1 VRIAALRRR
10 VLALSSSSRP
20 AAGPALPCTNPPCD
34 PFSAP
39 PRVVRIQP
47 GLAFV
52 GRPTRIP
59 APVLPRS
66 LSAPIV
72 CPRGT
77 RRCAD
82 VVDPEG
88 AGQARPG
95 QSSPVAAS
103 PLDISGVQSEA
114 SSCSGGKR
122 VRFAAARQVRVVS
135 RWMRPGIHTYCASP
149 QEVRVGWCQWLHLCS
164 DSDHQIR
171 AENLIADLAA
181 EERSSNSL
189 PRKSALRSTTDKSL
203 PKKRVTFRD
212 AVTIKHVSN
221 HVQNG
226 SRVTKGPDR
235 IFYQEVAQ
243 GSTGGQSDQ
252 DWSGVDGGGR
262 VPNQRR
268 KMWANRFHFEIRA
281 TVLLTHK
288 SSGFVC

>member
-1 VRIAALRRR
+1 
-10 VLALSSSSRP
+10 
-20 AAGPALPCTNPPCD
+20 
-34 PFSAP
+34 
-39 PRVVRIQP
+39 
-47 GLAFV
+47 
-52 GRPTRIP
+52 
-59 APVLPRS
+59 
-66 LSAPIV
+66 
-72 CPRGT
+72 
-77 RRCAD
+77 
-82 VVDPEG
+82 
-88 AGQARPG
+88 
-95 QSSPVAAS
+95 
-103 PLDISGVQSEA
+103 
-114 SSCSGGKR
+114 
-122 VRFAAARQVRVVS
+122 
-135 RWMRPGIHTYCASP
+135 MRPGIHTYCASP

-212 AVTIKHVSN
+212 AVTIKHVSKPGQFS

-262 VPNQRR
+262 VPNQSLLGLCVDNAVAHTVHSAAREEWSVSGSATRNASRHR
-268 KMWANRFHFEIRA
+268 KRLVGGLPVVVRQR
-281 TVLLTHK
+281 LLRDGAIDTE
-288 SSGFVC
+288 GPCARDFRLVAGCERGGMAGAQP

>member
-1 VRIAALRRR
+1 
-10 VLALSSSSRP
+10 
-20 AAGPALPCTNPPCD
+20 
-34 PFSAP
+34 
-39 PRVVRIQP
+39 
-47 GLAFV
+47 
-52 GRPTRIP
+52 
-59 APVLPRS
+59 
-66 LSAPIV
+66 
-72 CPRGT
+72 
-77 RRCAD
+77 
-82 VVDPEG
+82 PEG

-212 AVTIKHVSN
+212 AVTIKHVSKPGQFS

-226 SRVTKGPDR
+226 SRIAYFIKRWLKDQLGVNRTKTGAGWMVVGVFPIKDSGHR
-235 IFYQEVAQ
+235 VIDTQVFWTPEAARGRFTCGSAATAASRRRNRYGGTMVSLVVAQ
-243 GSTGGQSDQ
+243 QCCIET
-252 DWSGVDGGGR
+252 
-262 VPNQRR
+262 P
-268 KMWANRFHFEIRA
+268 EISA
-281 TVLLTHK
+281 
-288 SSGFVC
+288 